1 MHTVPSLLLSMCLN
15 KRGSCCWCN
24 VGVNGSSTYLSFI
37 KCPLLHDTTSYLDSC
52 SSIKNATSPPCDDKF
67 VSIMG
72 QTHKLPLEVGEILKM
87 VRHLAQSSRWN
98 ELLFV
103 SSTVVSYSTV
113 VGRSTVHPLRRRA
126 RSIEA
131 SPFLKKKSI
140 ISTPETTQSQLP
152 QVSRRYW
159 EGASNATCL

>member
-1 MHTVPSLLLSMCLN
+1 VHTVPSLLLSMCLN

-103 SSTVVSYSTV
+103 SSTVVPYSTV

-131 SPFLKKKSI
+131 SPFLKKIHHFNARNNSKST
-140 ISTPETTQSQLP
+140 SPGLSSLLGGCE
-152 QVSRRYW
+152 
-159 EGASNATCL
+159 